1 MKPLTLAVSIFAV
14 IAFLL
19 GTEDLSLA
27 QVRVVTD
34 SVLFDRD
41 TGAAAIL
48 IPASHLAF
56 PAVPCGFGDRGA
68 TGKGPSV
75 PIPFGTNRVVISQA
89 VTGSSS
95 LCIFDGGTLILSA
108 VNNTL
113 PSFMTANTIVGNR
126 EDDFLL
132 VFDSPVK
139 AVSLQLLTNRF
150 AKERVTFKDQ
160 ADAIIGVVDI
170 DHLTPRNE
178 RVFVG
183 FISKTPFKSMLID
196 TEGGAVQNE
205 GFDALKVAE
214 TLAAKTEALR

>member
-41 TGAAAIL
+41 TGAAAIP
-48 IPASHLAF
+48 IPASQKAF
-56 PAVPCGFGDRGA
+56 PAVPCGFGDRGP

-75 PIPFGTNRVVISQA
+75 QIPFGTNRVVISQA

-95 LCIFDGGTLILSA
+95 LCIFDGGTMILSA
-108 VNNTL
+108 LNTL
-113 PSFMTANTIVGNR
+113 PNFMTANPIIGNG

-160 ADAIIGVVDI
+160 ADATIGVVDI

-183 FISKTPFKSMLID
+183 FISKTPFKSMLIE

-214 TLAAKTEALR
+214 TLAPAKKALP